1 VKHTPARFSPVEDNA
16 AALRNETAIK
26 STEKAAA
33 PSAPS
38 GGETRRAPDKFDDAE
53 ELTLPAD
60 KDAAKR
66 IQGTI
71 ERMAAA
77 NEHTP
82 EFVMDLGPLA
92 RASKAGGAAQG
103 DAGRARLPVVKRLA
117 SGKCYL
123 QIETFDRTEDLA
135 RKLAGL
141 NWMYPYALE
150 TGGTPSAPSYKLLV
164 GPVNEGESNALALR
178 FKRGGFPG
186 AFIRREG

>member
-16 AALRNETAIK
+16 AALRNEPAAK
-26 STEKAAA
+26 SQEKAAA

-77 NEHTP
+77 NGHTP

-92 RASKAGGAAQG
+92 RASKEDGAAPG
-103 DAGRARLPVVKRLA
+103 DVGRARLPVVKRLA

-150 TGGTPSAPSYKLLV
+150 TGGTSSPFSLLREV
-164 GPVNEGESNALALR
+164 WR
-178 FKRGGFPG
+178 FDADHFS
-186 AFIRREG
+186 F